1 MPWRGTWRAC
11 CGRAHEAPDR
21 SHRDGGVSAEGAV
34 PRLGALGRV
43 VAGLVL
49 GLALAFAVSLLVHR
63 GAPGA
68 GGTPAAT
75 ATTTFPVGDLGP
87 APDLAGFT
95 DQRGAPF
102 DPSSLA
108 GKVQVVSFLDP
119 RGTRVSP
126 VIAVNTLMALKAD
139 LQGTKQFGTDVV
151 FVSID
156 VNPRPDGPEPTAA
169 FLKQVVGF
177 GNVPATPADWAFL
190 SAPWATVA
198 HVVRHGYGV
207 PFQRLDAKAFAAYA
221 AREKANGTYFYAR
234 AWNPLASK
242 GPPTIVDNGEIVIV
256 GPKGR
261 IRARI
266 PRAYQVSAVAVENAV
281 SQVLARSGD

>member
-1 MPWRGTWRAC
+1 MSRSDG
-11 CGRAHEAPDR
+11 APVR
-21 SHRDGGVSAEGAV
+21 TATVA
-34 PRLGALGRV
+34 RLIV
-43 VAGLVL
+43 GLLV
-49 GLALAFAVSLLVHR
+49 GLALAFGLSLLVHR
-63 GAPGA
+63 G
-68 GGTPAAT
+68 TPAVAAT
-75 ATTTFPVGDLGP
+75 AASSGTPTFPIGDLGP
-87 APDLAGFT
+87 APKLSGFT
-95 DQRGAPF
+95 DQQGKPF

-139 LQGTKQFGTDVV
+139 LQGTKQFGKRVA

-169 FLKQVVGF
+169 FMKQVVGY
-177 GNVPATPADWAFL
+177 GKVPAPAGDWPFL
-190 SAPWATVA
+190 SAPWDTVA
-198 HVVRHGYGV
+198 QVVRQGYGV